1 MMEHN
6 DWTLR
11 IEPGI
16 AELSPEQTVTI
27 LRSFMNDEAS
37 WTAARKAGITIPQAE
52 QCVMDLWNIFSWRK
66 RIMTNA

>member
-6 DWTLR
+6 EWT
-11 IEPGI
+11 IGTEPGI
-16 AELSPEQTVTI
+16 AELSPEQTVMI

-66 RIMTNA
+66 RVMSNA

>member
-1 MMEHN
+1 MEHN
-6 DWTLR
+6 DWTLS

-66 RIMTNA
+66 RVMSNA